1 MRYSLRITSSQK
13 KMIPLLL
20 RSLGTD
26 HVQNPIQRAKGFPLW
41 QILYGV
47 SGSGE
52 FFMEGARAILRPG
65 QIAILSPNTRHEYH
79 SLGGEWIVHYLGF
92 SGDACVRLLT
102 CLGLSEPG
110 VYTLSQH
117 EGFLKHLLTLQK
129 MMGRTDN
136 APLSCSKELYNLL
149 LDLSVIVRRRP
160 LSHGAEGSGLIKEV
174 ILYLEDH
181 FSEDISLGTLAAQ
194 FHLTPE
200 YLCAC
205 FKRETQETIMH
216 YLRRIRVHRA
226 KLVLMEAPD
235 LSLREAAKICG
246 FNSASYFGRVFREDT
261 GYTPLEYRLGISDHN

>member
-13 KMIPLLL
+13 RKIPLLL

-26 HVQNPIQRAKGFPLW
+26 HVQNPIQRPNGFPLW

-52 FFMEGARAILRPG
+52 FFMEGTRAVLRPG
-65 QIAILSPNTRHEYH
+65 QIAVLSPNTRHDYH
-79 SLGGEWIVHYLGF
+79 SMGGEWLVHYLGF
-92 SGDACVRLLT
+92 SGEACVRLLT

-110 VYTLSQH
+110 VYTLSQP
-117 EGFLKHLLTLQK
+117 EVFLKHLLGLQK
-129 MMGRTDN
+129 LIGRAEND
-136 APLSCSKELYNLL
+136 ALACSKELYNLL
-149 LDLSVIVRRRP
+149 LDLSVIVRRLP
-160 LSHGAEGSGLIKEV
+160 LSQAAEGSGLIKEV

-181 FSEDISLGTLAAQ
+181 FSEDISLSTLAAQ

-226 KLVLMEAPD
+226 KLVLMEMPD
-235 LSLREAAKICG
+235 LSLREVAIACG
-246 FNSASYFGRVFREDT
+246 FDSASYFGRVFREDT
-261 GYTPLEYRLGISDHN
+261 GYTPQDYRLGITGSG